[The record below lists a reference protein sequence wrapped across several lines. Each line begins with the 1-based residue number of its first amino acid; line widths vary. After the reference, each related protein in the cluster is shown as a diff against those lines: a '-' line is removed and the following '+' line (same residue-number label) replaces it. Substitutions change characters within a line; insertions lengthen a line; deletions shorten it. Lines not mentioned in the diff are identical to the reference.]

1 MRYCKA
7 LSALHCSKRIAAIGF
22 APVPSSHAQHYV
34 QGNHEGKI
42 VMAAHTQSET
52 LSANVASAASEM
64 THAANSFFDRVARI
78 VPNASAAV
86 ACGHEVIRLQK
97 LSDARLAELGIARD
111 DIVAHAYRDL

>member
-1 MRYCKA
+1 
-7 LSALHCSKRIAAIGF
+7 
-22 APVPSSHAQHYV
+22 
-34 QGNHEGKI
+34 
-42 VMAAHTQSET
+42 MAAHTQSET